1 MTSSALDALRIMD
14 RLAYE
19 HRESAEKERYERLC
33 ELESIPRK
41 ESGFVDYVGRFCH
54 LSPEEAKKVWEE
66 YSVWEKEVVKAKREY
81 RHKRV
86 GEHVVR

>member
-41 ESGFVDYVGRFCH
+41 ESGFV
-54 LSPEEAKKVWEE
+54 
-66 YSVWEKEVVKAKREY
+66 
-81 RHKRV
+81 
-86 GEHVVR
+86 GE

>member
-33 ELESIPRK
+33 EFSVHELEVP
-41 ESGFVDYVGRFCH
+41 
-54 LSPEEAKKVWEE
+54 
-66 YSVWEKEVVKAKREY
+66 
-81 RHKRV
+81 
-86 GEHVVR
+86 